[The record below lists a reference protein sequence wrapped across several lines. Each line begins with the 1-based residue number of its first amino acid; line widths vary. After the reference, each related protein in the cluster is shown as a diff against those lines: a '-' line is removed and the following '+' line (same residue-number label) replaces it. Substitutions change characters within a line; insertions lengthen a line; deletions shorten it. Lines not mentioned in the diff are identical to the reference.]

1 MIDQVTQ
8 VLNEYG
14 YILTKEN
21 VHAIE
26 FKRNDN
32 TVYYRP
38 DSTGP
43 NLILNASIVT
53 PLKYSNKIVFHSNYT
68 AFPKRQNKGSSEN
81 HYGNKIQ
88 FSNIDELR
96 EFVSWLIS
104 EESQFNIEK
113 FGKLFD
119 DIIGDAIDS
128 GLSIERQVSH
138 NNSDRVYH
146 NYYVRK
152 DSRTIF
158 TYRLSKEHVRFE
170 VGGNTYNI
178 DNAVA
183 IRHFIDLIREKTG
196 INIEM
201 NESNSTAG
209 QLNLSDIK
217 DDIVI
222 IKINKLYR
230 DNMSAEELYEAT
242 RGIWKRKIESVSPAD
257 YCLSVAKSIVREVYK
272 VNQWYKAGTTPMKSR
287 TFTEEECKNR
297 IEFVGELAPDNI
309 REKYIGKSVANL
321 YKQGE
326 ADPVKVFLNHKTVAD
341 INTGV
346 EPLEFSTKEGK
357 TIVTCPNCKGLFE
370 KAPRCP
376 ECGQLIKYE

>member
-1 MIDQVTQ
+1 MNNQVVQ

-14 YILTKEN
+14 YIQTKEN

-26 FKRNDN
+26 FKRNGN
-32 TVYYRP
+32 IVYYRP
-38 DSTGP
+38 DSVGL

-53 PLKYSNKIVFHSNYT
+53 PLKYSNKIAFNSNYT

-88 FSNIDELR
+88 FNNIDELR

-113 FGKLFD
+113 FGKLFE
-119 DIIGDAIDS
+119 DIIGDVLDC

-170 VGGNTYNI
+170 VDGTTYNI

-183 IRHFIDLIREKTG
+183 ISHFIELIKEKTG
-196 INIEM
+196 INIDI
-201 NESNSTAG
+201 NKSNLTASK
-209 QLNLSDIK
+209 LNLGDIK
-217 DDIVI
+217 DNIVI

-230 DNMSAEELYEAT
+230 DNMSAEELYETT
-242 RGIWKRKIESVSPAD
+242 RGIWKRKIESVAPAD
-257 YCLSVAKSIVREVYK
+257 YCLSVAKSIVVEVYK
-272 VNQWYKAGTTPMKSR
+272 VHQWYMAGTTPMKSR
-287 TFTEEECKNR
+287 TFTEEECHNR

-326 ADPVKVFLNHKTVAD
+326 ADPVKVFLNHKTVVD

-346 EPLEFSTKEGK
+346 DPLELITKEGK
-357 TIVTCPNCKGLFE
+357 TIVTCPNCKSLFE

-376 ECGQLIKYE
+376 ECGQLIMYE